1 MPALAGT
8 RPRDGA
14 RPQAQRLSRSSR
26 SSRTGANSW
35 GWPARVGAQEV
46 DLPRVRVD
54 ANGGGERHRVE
65 GAGEVNGQDAH
76 PATGSGIVS
85 LAPLLR
91 RMGMPRSKAW
101 LWLGLSLYVAAMAA
115 GLATDTDDFKA
126 LAELGV
132 VLLWCGLLAEIR
144 PCKDVRVWLAWA
156 VGWVVLAR
164 LALPVVP
171 FAVLLVV
178 LLSFA
183 YRGFR
188 GVRGQVTTPPPA
200 PAGGLTRPP
209 APPGR

>member
-46 DLPRVRVD
+46 GLPRVRVD
-54 ANGGGERHRVE
+54 ADGGGERHRVE

-126 LAELGV
+126 LAVLGV
-132 VLLWCGLLAEIR
+132 VLLWCGLLADDTALQRCAGVACLGSGLGRPRPSRPAGRAIR
-144 PCKDVRVWLAWA
+144 SSPRRPTVIRVSGVQGRARA
-156 VGWVVLAR
+156 GHDPAPSSPKR
-164 LALPVVP
+164 LA
-171 FAVLLVV
+171 
-178 LLSFA
+178 
-183 YRGFR
+183 
-188 GVRGQVTTPPPA
+188 TTA
-200 PAGGLTRPP
+200 RASG
-209 APPGR
+209 